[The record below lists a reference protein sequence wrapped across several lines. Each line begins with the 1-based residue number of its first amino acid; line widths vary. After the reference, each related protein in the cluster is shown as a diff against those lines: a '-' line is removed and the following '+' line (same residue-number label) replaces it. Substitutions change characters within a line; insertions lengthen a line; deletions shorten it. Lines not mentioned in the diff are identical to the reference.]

1 MQNKDLNAAIDLIR
15 RWQAD
20 EVLDQG
26 QKESLDRMIRELR
39 KLSRNDQPNRREVLA
54 VIRRMS
60 ETLWKAFEKK

>member
-26 QKESLDRMIRELR
+26 QKESLDRMIRALR